1 MATAWNIPFYLTGS
15 MPRIAE
21 YLSCLKQTEDYNEE
35 KCEKHDL
42 ALDFKIDSFLVLVL
56 ICKRLDYI
64 SSLAVRCSQRNGME
78 SEKNG
83 QLGPK
88 KANCQHF
95 EFCLHQTMCIPRKT

>member
-1 MATAWNIPFYLTGS
+1 

-56 ICKRLDYI
+56 GSDLSAKD
-64 SSLAVRCSQRNGME
+64 
-78 SEKNG
+78 
-83 QLGPK
+83 
-88 KANCQHF
+88 
-95 EFCLHQTMCIPRKT
+95 